1 MGRTNTAIWE
11 EIKSEHTICLCYSES
26 KGLYVSSIYFA
37 PEEEIL
43 FLPHGYKGFWEREVQ
58 IPKDNLSIKIKTN
71 FGYGSMT
78 YMKAI
83 VERDGKR
90 LLDFDKSK
98 FFVLNNSS
106 VMTLDVEHYAWK
118 KLFEKIISISKGSD
132 STQCSSSSISYIEEI
147 DNILSKKEIFI
158 KSSFIQGKTVKWSG
172 EYIVA
177 LFATKKIKDLIK
189 GCQLASITDEYFI
202 DKTNELCHKWLQK
215 IQSINIDLRDNRT
228 TQLSDCLFAIHEFMV
243 QNEKGL
249 DFLGYFIPKA
259 ENNE

>member
-37 PEEEIL
+37 PEEDIL

-83 VERDGKR
+83 VERNRKR

-98 FFVLNNSS
+98 FFVLNSCS
-106 VMTLDVEHYAWK
+106 IMTLDVEHYAWEE
-118 KLFEKIISISKGSD
+118 LFEKIISISKRFAP
-132 STQCSSSSISYIEEI
+132 TQCSTSSISYVEEI
-147 DNILSKKEIFI
+147 ENILYKNEILIRGSFI
-158 KSSFIQGKTVKWSG
+158 KEKNVKWNG
-172 EYIVA
+172 EYIVT
-177 LFATKKIKDLIK
+177 LFAAKKIKK
-189 GCQLASITDEYFI
+189 GCQLANITDEYFI
-202 DKTNELCHKWLQK
+202 DKINKLCHKWLQK
-215 IQSINIDLRDNRT
+215 IQNINIDLRDNRT
-228 TQLSDCLFAIHEFMV
+228 SQLSDCLFAIHEFMT
-243 QNEKGL
+243 QNKKGFE
-249 DFLGYFIPKA
+249 FLRYFIQKN
-259 ENNE
+259 ENSE